1 MANVVKLKH
10 LEHLEDE
17 VLNYGSEG
25 CFAIVSFLKSIRDM
39 VGKKKSTTQISTKWD
54 GAPSV
59 VCGVHP
65 TTGMFFVGTK
75 SVFNKTEP
83 KMCFSDTD
91 IDEFYQGE
99 LNEKLKSCLHN
110 FSKLGIKGVIQG
122 DLLFTND
129 KKTETVNK
137 DRLITFR
144 PNTITYGVEE
154 NSDIGKKIKKAK
166 IGVVFHTRYTGPD
179 MESMAATPGV
189 DIDSFKD
196 VSDVAVISSK
206 TETQKVSFTD
216 AESKQ
221 LDAYI
226 SKINRMCE
234 ISKDFHNHLHKNS
247 GTSGD
252 NKWFVGSFLKPF
264 FNAQIRDAQNITNVK
279 QTIDRF
285 VKFYTDKV
293 DKEIAKSKQE
303 KTKQKYS
310 DIKDAGVLYIRGHQK
325 EFQAFISLYKTVQ
338 DAKQLV
344 IDKLDKLETFKTFVQ
359 TDTGYKVVGGEGYVL
374 HYEGSM
380 VKLVNRL
387 EFSKNNFTIEKNWK
401 K

>member
-1 MANVVKLKH
+1 MAEVVKLKH

-17 VLNYGSEG
+17 VLNYGSAG
-25 CFAIVSFLKSIRDM
+25 CFAIVNFLRSVRDM
-39 VGKKKSTTQISTKWD
+39 VGKTKTTATISTKWD

-59 VCGVHP
+59 VCGKHP
-65 TTGMFFVGTK
+65 INGMFFVGTK

-83 KMCFSDTD
+83 KMCFNKTD

-99 LNEKLKSCLHN
+99 LNQKLKDCLEH

-129 KKTETVNK
+129 KKMENVNG

-154 NSDIGKKIKKAK
+154 DSDVGKKIKRAK
-166 IGVVFHTRYTGPD
+166 IGVVFHTSYRGTD
-179 MESMAATPGV
+179 MESMSVTPGV
-189 DIDSFKD
+189 DIDSFRE
-196 VSDVAVISSK
+196 VPDVAVISSK
-206 TETQKVSFTD
+206 TDTQQVSFNDRENTKL
-216 AESKQ
+216 E
-221 LDAYI
+221 AYI
-226 SKINRMCE
+226 TKINRMCQ

-252 NKWFVGSFLKPF
+252 QKWFVGSFLKPF
-264 FNAQIRDAQNITNVK
+264 FNAQIRDAKAITNVK

-285 VKFYTDKV
+285 VKFYSDKV
-293 DKEIAKSKQE
+293 EKEIDKSKQE
-303 KTKQKYS
+303 KTKQKYR
-310 DIKDAGVLYIRGHQK
+310 DILDSGVIYIRGHQK

-344 IDKLDKLETFKTFVQ
+344 IDKLDKLEKFKTFVQ
-359 TDTGYKVVGGEGYVL
+359 TEDGYKVVGGEGYVL
-374 HYEGSM
+374 HHEGSM